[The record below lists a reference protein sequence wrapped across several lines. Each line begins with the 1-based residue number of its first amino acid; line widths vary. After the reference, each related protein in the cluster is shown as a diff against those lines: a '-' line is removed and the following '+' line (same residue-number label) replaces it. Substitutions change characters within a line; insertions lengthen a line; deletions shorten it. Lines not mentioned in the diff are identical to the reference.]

1 MTARAAHLLAT
12 CGGVGYL
19 PIAPGTWG
27 SLLAVA
33 IAGCLY
39 LVSGEPFPLLLAGLI
54 GSTVLGT
61 WAAHRVAT
69 DLGDSDPSR
78 VVIDEVAGQFLTL
91 IWVPLS
97 LSSLLLGFFFF
108 RVFDILKP
116 PPARQAEGLP
126 GGYGIMTDDLVAGLY
141 AGLLLLLVR
150 WLGFVWVR

>member
-33 IAGCLY
+33 LAGCLY
-39 LVSGEPFPLLLAGLI
+39 LVPGEDFPLLLAGLI

-61 WAAHRVAT
+61 WAAHRVAS

-150 WLGFVWVR
+150 WLGLIP

>member
-12 CGGVGYL
+12 CAGVGYL

-39 LVSGEPFPLLLAGLI
+39 LASSDPFLFLLAGLI
-54 GSTVLGT
+54 GSSVVGT
-61 WAAHRVAT
+61 WAAHRVASE
-69 DLGDSDPSR
+69 LGDSDPSR
-78 VVIDEVAGQFLTL
+78 VVIDEVAGQWLTL
-91 IWVPLS
+91 MWIPLS
-97 LSSLLLGFFFF
+97 LSTLFLGFVFF
-108 RVFDILKP
+108 RICDILKP
-116 PPARQAEGLP
+116 PPARQAERLP

-150 WLGFVWVR
+150 WLGFVP